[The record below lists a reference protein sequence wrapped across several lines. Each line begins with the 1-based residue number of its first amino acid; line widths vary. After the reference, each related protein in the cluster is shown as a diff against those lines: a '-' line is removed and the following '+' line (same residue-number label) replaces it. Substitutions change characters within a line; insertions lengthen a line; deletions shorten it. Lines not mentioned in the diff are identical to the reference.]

1 MGLTMQWEEGKPKWQ
16 QMTSWLL
23 GSSHAVPPT
32 SDPSGLSPGTG
43 QLQGQFCGVKTLLA
57 AEEILKIQADR
68 HLSTSNVGR
77 RRKELKSL
85 VASEPFCAS

>member
-1 MGLTMQWEEGKPKWQ
+1 M
-16 QMTSWLL
+16 
-23 GSSHAVPPT
+23 
-32 SDPSGLSPGTG
+32 
-43 QLQGQFCGVKTLLA
+43 KTLLA